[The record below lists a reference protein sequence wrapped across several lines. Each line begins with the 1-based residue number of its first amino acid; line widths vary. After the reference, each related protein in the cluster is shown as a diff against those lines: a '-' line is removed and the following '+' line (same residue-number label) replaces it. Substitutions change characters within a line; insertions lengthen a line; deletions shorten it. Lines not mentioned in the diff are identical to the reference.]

1 MKDKMFDLA
10 EKVVLVTGGTG
21 LLGKEFCET
30 LSDYGANVI
39 VVDLNESDCK
49 KQAESLAKKYGT
61 KAIGVK
67 ADITNRNEVAKMVS
81 EVVKKLGKVDVLVNN
96 AAGKSKNFYAKFE
109 DYPLE
114 DWEKVM
120 SVNLT
125 GAFLC
130 AQAVGK
136 QMAKQNSGSIINISS
151 VYGIKAP
158 DQRIY
163 KGTKI
168 NTPAVYSASKAGLIG
183 LTTYL
188 ATYWADKN
196 IRVNCISP
204 GGVFNNQENEFVKKY
219 SEKTPLGRM
228 ANKNEL
234 SGAVLFLASD
244 ASSYVTGHN
253 LVVDGGLTI
262 W

>member
-1 MKDKMFDLA
+1 MFDLA

-120 SVNLT
+120 SVN
-125 GAFLC
+125 
-130 AQAVGK
+130 
-136 QMAKQNSGSIINISS
+136 
-151 VYGIKAP
+151 
-158 DQRIY
+158 
-163 KGTKI
+163 
-168 NTPAVYSASKAGLIG
+168 
-183 LTTYL
+183 
-188 ATYWADKN
+188 
-196 IRVNCISP
+196 
-204 GGVFNNQENEFVKKY
+204 
-219 SEKTPLGRM
+219 
-228 ANKNEL
+228 
-234 SGAVLFLASD
+234 
-244 ASSYVTGHN
+244 
-253 LVVDGGLTI
+253 
-262 W
+262 